1 MAPPLFFFTLR
12 SSERNGVSQKVALRR
27 TCLLR
32 PAGPMKPHQ
41 RLLASCLV
49 GALLSA
55 IPATAQVPPRRM
67 YYGNASQS
75 APSVPATTI
84 TVDPQRAADLADGT
98 AVPRGARAVRI
109 QREGEVIRQRP
120 HGEAPRRGTAAR
132 GALLPALEATQGV
145 GCRGVWVR
153 VGVDAWVCSDGGV
166 SFSRDAPQTA
176 VLPAVPD
183 GQVVPYQYA
192 YATRAGVRTFRRLDD
207 VRDDNWAE
215 ELERGMSVAVTGT
228 EHVDEGTFVRTAGG
242 RWVALRDLSW
252 ARPSERAGIFFE
264 PGETL
269 ASVAFLRVDARAWPT
284 PEDAA
289 RGRSADPPVQLT
301 RRDGVHVREE
311 RTVRGRAWSR
321 LDAGWVQSSALLR
334 ATASAAPAD
343 LADSERWVD
352 VDRARQVLVAFE
364 GARPVFSTLVS
375 TGRRGNE
382 TVTGEHRVWVK
393 LATTD
398 MSNVDNVDLYSATAL
413 YTVSRVPWVMF
424 FHNDQA
430 LHGAFWH
437 DRFGA
442 AHSHGCVN
450 LAPRDAAWLYTWA
463 PPNAPPGWT
472 AVMPTNAEPG
482 LRVRVR

>member
-1 MAPPLFFFTLR
+1 M
-12 SSERNGVSQKVALRR
+12 
-27 TCLLR
+27 
-32 PAGPMKPHQ
+32 
-41 RLLASCLV
+41 SCFA
-49 GALLSA
+49 GALIASNVSS
-55 IPATAQVPPRRM
+55 AQVPPRRVV
-67 YYGNASQS
+67 YGNASQS
-75 APSVPATTI
+75 VPSVASTTLGN
-84 TVDPQRAADLADGT
+84 DPQRAADLRDGT
-98 AVPRGARAVRI
+98 AVPRGVRSVRI
-109 QREGEVIRQRP
+109 EREGEVIRARP
-120 HGEAPRRGTAAR
+120 HYEAPRRGTAAR
-132 GALLPALEATQGV
+132 GALLPAFEATQGQ
-145 GCRGVWVR
+145 GCRGYWIR

-166 SFSRDAPQTA
+166 AFSREAPQTT
-176 VLPAVPD
+176 VLPVVPD

-192 YATRAGVRTFRRLDD
+192 YATHAGVRTYRRLDD

-228 EHVDEGTFVRTAGG
+228 EHVDEGTFVRTASG
-242 RWVALRDLSW
+242 RWVALNDLSW
-252 ARPSERAGIFFE
+252 AHPSDRAGIFYE
-264 PGETL
+264 PDETL
-269 ASVAFLRVDARAWPT
+269 GSVAFLRADVRAWPSLD
-284 PEDAA
+284 EAA
-289 RGRSADPPVQLT
+289 RGRSASPPVTLT

-311 RTVRGRAWSR
+311 QTSHGRAWSR
-321 LDAGWVQSSALLR
+321 LDAGWVPSSSLLR
-334 ATASAAPAD
+334 PTAATAPTD
-343 LADSERWVD
+343 LTAQERWVD
-352 VDRARQVLVAFE
+352 VDRTRQILVAYE
-364 GARPVFSTLVS
+364 GSRPVFATLVS

-450 LAPRDAAWLYTWA
+450 LAPRDAAWLYSWA

-472 AVMPTNAEPG
+472 AVMPTAADPG